1 MPKGFSFNVSINFV
15 ENKKDISWGECSLWH
30 IQNVF
35 YESVH
40 CFELKCVLYKSTSC
54 AWNVNIK

>member
-54 AWNVNIK
+54 A